1 MARVLL
7 IYPKMKTL
15 APRSPHSVLPL
26 AGTLIEAGHE
36 ATILDTQV
44 EEISDIDPRVFDIV
58 GIYTYSGPQIESA
71 IEAAAYVRR
80 RSPDTLRVWGAT
92 RRLLATRRLCTPS

>member
-71 IEAAAYVRR
+71 IEAVAYVRGC
-80 RSPDTLRVWGAT
+80 SPEI
-92 RRLLATRRLCTPS
+92 LLVRGCTSDDHCPPDYG